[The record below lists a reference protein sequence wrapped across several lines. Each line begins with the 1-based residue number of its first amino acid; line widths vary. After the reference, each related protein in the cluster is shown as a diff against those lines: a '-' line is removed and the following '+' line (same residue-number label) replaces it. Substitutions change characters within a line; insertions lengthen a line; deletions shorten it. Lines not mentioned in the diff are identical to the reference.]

1 MDDKYKRE
9 TLAEKYVEIIDTIHT
24 AQQLTD

>member
-9 TLAEKYVEIIDTIHT
+9 TLAEKYVETIDTIHT
-24 AQQLTD
+24 AQQLMD